1 MNAQKNR
8 GGDNDIV
15 NKIQSS
21 HTLLSPIL
29 NQLKKKRKE
38 NSAYPHISIFCVGF
52 LVCCRKEKY
61 ADKFTAPSGAIK
73 EEAQA
78 PSCKNCG
85 DRNN

>member
-29 NQLKKKRKE
+29 NQLKKKEKKILHILTYQIFVWVFWSVVGRRNMQT
-38 NSAYPHISIFCVGF
+38 NSLHH
-52 LVCCRKEKY
+52 LV
-61 ADKFTAPSGAIK
+61 
-73 EEAQA
+73 Q
-78 PSCKNCG
+78 
-85 DRNN
+85 